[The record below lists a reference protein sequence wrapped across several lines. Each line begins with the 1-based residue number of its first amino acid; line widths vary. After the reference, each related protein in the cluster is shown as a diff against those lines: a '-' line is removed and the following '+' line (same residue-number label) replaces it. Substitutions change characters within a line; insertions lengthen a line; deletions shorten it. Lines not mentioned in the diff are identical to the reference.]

1 MINIHTIH
9 AAQEGDEDAIQQ
21 IFESFKQLM
30 IFKTKKYFF
39 HGGDREDVMQEA
51 MIGLLKAINAY
62 DESKNASF
70 TTFALLC
77 IKRQI
82 RGCTILGISTII
94 FAPSNLRA
102 LVLVL
107 L

>member
-9 AAQEGDEDAIQQ
+9 AAQDGDEDAIQQ

-62 DESKNASF
+62 DENKKMCIRDRKMFLIFFPS
-70 TTFALLC
+70 LL
-77 IKRQI
+77 KEQ
-82 RGCTILGISTII
+82 L
-94 FAPSNLRA
+94 
-102 LVLVL
+102 
-107 L
+107 

>member
-39 HGGDREDVMQEA
+39 LVVIEKM
-51 MIGLLKAINAY
+51 
-62 DESKNASF
+62 
-70 TTFALLC
+70 LC
-77 IKRQI
+77 RK
-82 RGCTILGISTII
+82 L
-94 FAPSNLRA
+94 
-102 LVLVL
+102 
-107 L
+107 

>member
-51 MIGLLKAINAY
+51 MIGLLKALTLMMKIRM
-62 DESKNASF
+62 
-70 TTFALLC
+70 LLL
-77 IKRQI
+77 QP
-82 RGCTILGISTII
+82 LLYYV
-94 FAPSNLRA
+94 SNVKL
-102 LVLVL
+102 
-107 L
+107 

>member
-51 MIGLLKAINAY
+51 MIGFKALTLMMKIRMLLLQP
-62 DESKNASF
+62 
-70 TTFALLC
+70 LLYYV
-77 IKRQI
+77 
-82 RGCTILGISTII
+82 
-94 FAPSNLRA
+94 SNVKL
-102 LVLVL
+102 
-107 L
+107 